1 MPALFAFLHHLAFL
15 AMTTVLTMQ
24 LVLLGQPL
32 TLPSARKLRVVDRIL
47 GVSAVALLVLGL
59 LRVFFFEKGPGYYFH
74 NGAFHA
80 KLTLFFIAALLS
92 IYPTIQ
98 FLRWG
103 KAVRQQQ
110 IPQLDDRKRR
120 WMRIIVHTELT
131 AIIGMAL
138 CAALMAKGIGQFGQ
152 VT

>member
-1 MPALFAFLHHLAFL
+1 MPALFAFLHHLTFI
-15 AMTTVLTMQ
+15 AMIVVLTMQ

-32 TLPSARKLRVVDRIL
+32 SLQSARKLQVVDRIL
-47 GVSAVALLVLGL
+47 GLSAVALLVIGF
-59 LRVFFFEKGPGYYFH
+59 LRVFLFEKGPGYYFH

-80 KLTLFFIAALLS
+80 KLTLFLIAAILS

-103 KAVRQQQ
+103 KAIKQQK
-110 IPQLDDRKRR
+110 IPPLGDRKRR

-131 AIIGMAL
+131 AIVGMAL
-138 CAALMAKGIGQFGQ
+138 CAALMAKGIGQLG
-152 VT
+152 